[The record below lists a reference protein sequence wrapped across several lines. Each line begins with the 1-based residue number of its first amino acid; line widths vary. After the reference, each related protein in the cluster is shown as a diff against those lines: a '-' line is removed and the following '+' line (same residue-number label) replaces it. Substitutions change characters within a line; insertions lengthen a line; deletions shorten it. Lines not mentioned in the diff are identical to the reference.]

1 MVDAAERAGRSGCA
15 ALGNLKVFPD
25 NCKLFMLIALT
36 FSHRRPPGES
46 EGEAGSGVD
55 AAEQGW
61 ETLGALDLGG
71 SSLEVT
77 FMPLGRPAAEAE
89 GAL

>member
-1 MVDAAERAGRSGCA
+1 M
-15 ALGNLKVFPD
+15 
-25 NCKLFMLIALT
+25 
-36 FSHRRPPGES
+36 
-46 EGEAGSGVD
+46 D

-77 FMPLGRPAAEAE
+77 FMPLGRPRPRQRVRCSLKVA
-89 GAL
+89 GDPIPVCRQC

>member
-1 MVDAAERAGRSGCA
+1 MHTQG
-15 ALGNLKVFPD
+15 
-25 NCKLFMLIALT
+25 
-36 FSHRRPPGES
+36 
-46 EGEAGSGVD
+46 GVD
-55 AAEQGW
+55 AAEEGW

-89 GAL
+89 GALEVWRHVLLIS

>member
-1 MVDAAERAGRSGCA
+1 M
-15 ALGNLKVFPD
+15 
-25 NCKLFMLIALT
+25 
-36 FSHRRPPGES
+36 
-46 EGEAGSGVD
+46 D

-77 FMPLGRPAAEAE
+77 FMPLGRAAAEAE